1 MLTLVKTG
9 FLIIAYF
16 KLDTPFLDT
25 GGEHAPTLLS
35 PNSEGNLLNFVETK
49 NKPSHILQHI

>member
-25 GGEHAPTLLS
+25 GQRNSKLYLWLLVCLYS
-35 PNSEGNLLNFVETK
+35 
-49 NKPSHILQHI
+49 